1 MLLPEIPFPAN
12 TGGRIVVM
20 KRIEYLSKKHH
31 IYLFSIIDNEMEY
44 KYEQNLY
51 PYCKEVHLYNRNEHK
66 IQNII
71 KSFFGKPYA
80 CVSRTNPKMKKNI
93 EICFEQNKPDV
104 VLVEFPQMLDNISN
118 KIMKSGKVILEQH
131 NIEFLTLMNLGKAK
145 RLLYRMVFWV
155 EAKFMEHYESRYY
168 SKDLIKAYSFVSI
181 KDKFF
186 FEERFNK
193 SNTFLA
199 PVGTEIYDFH
209 VNNGSTANIMY
220 FGKMCYTANVDG
232 ALWFANNIFP
242 KVKEQIPNAKFYIVG
257 KEPADVLVKLS
268 KRDSNIIVTGTVE
281 SVEPYYDKAN
291 LIVIPLSFGG
301 GVKVKLLEALG
312 HGNLVLTTSKGLE
325 GTIFKEG
332 IDVIAED
339 SIDNFSATCIDV
351 LRNHESYNN
360 IAINGYNKV
369 KENYSWKAIVEK
381 FILDIKD
388 IIKYN

>member
-20 KRIEYLSKKHH
+20 KRIEYLSKEND
-31 IYLFSIIDNEMEY
+31 IYLFSIIDNEQERE
-44 KYEQNLY
+44 YEQRLY
-51 PYCKEVHLYNRNEHK
+51 SYCKEVHLYNRNQHK
-66 IQNII
+66 VKNVI
-71 KSFFGKPYA
+71 KSFLGKPYA
-80 CVSRTNPKMKKNI
+80 CVSRTNSKIKEDI
-93 EICFEQNKPDV
+93 EFCNDQIKPDIL
-104 VLVEFPQMLDNISN
+104 LVEFPQMLDNISN
-118 KIMKSGKVILEQH
+118 EIMESGKVILEQH
-131 NIEFLTLMNLGKAK
+131 NIEFLTLMNLRKAK
-145 RLLYRMVFWV
+145 RLLYRMAFWI
-155 EAKFMEHYESRYY
+155 EAKFMEHYESTYY

-181 KDKFF
+181 KDKTY
-186 FEERFNK
+186 FEVRFKKN
-193 SNTFLA
+193 NTFLA

-209 VNNGSTANIMY
+209 VDNCSSANIMY
-220 FGKMCYTANVDG
+220 FGKMCYSANIDG

-242 KVKEQIPNAKFYIVG
+242 RVKKLIPNAKFYIVG

-268 KRDSNIIVTGTVE
+268 EKDSNIIVTGTVE

-312 HGNLVLTTSKGLE
+312 HGNLVLSTSKGLE

-360 IAINGYNKV
+360 IAINGYNTV
-369 KENYSWKAIVEK
+369 KENYSWKAIVDK